1 MLRGYSPREERNMQV
16 SVGYLVIDTTDPERL
31 APFYTSLLGVEVAA
45 RVGDGDYLVLG
56 AKDGFA
62 LSFQRVPEE
71 KAGKNRLHM
80 DLMVEDLDKATAEV
94 ESLGGRWVEPGAT
107 RELEGFVWRCM
118 ADPEGNEFDIA
129 LLTQA

>member
-1 MLRGYSPREERNMQV
+1 MQV

-80 DLMVEDLDKATAEV
+80 
-94 ESLGGRWVEPGAT
+94 GGRWVEPGTT